1 MDDRPNSE
9 DEPGTSPDASA
20 SAGMPRW
27 VKVFLI
33 VLILV
38 VVAFVISFLAGVR
51 HGPGLHG
58 PSSDDRGHVP
68 GSEQG
73 P

>member
-1 MDDRPNSE
+1 MDLEREATRGPES
-9 DEPGTSPDASA
+9 SPR
-20 SAGMPRW
+20 MPRW

-33 VLILV
+33 IVIV
-38 VVAFVISFLAGVR
+38 VIVAFVASLVAGVR

-58 PSSDDRGHVP
+58 PPDDD
-68 GSEQG
+68 GSQRAPAGQG